1 METLEDAL
9 RAERFGHSDDQELRA
24 TLNELCLRYAAELK
38 ERYSTKKEED
48 NV

>member
-9 RAERFGHSDDQELRA
+9 RAERFGHSDDQELRI

-38 ERYSTKKEED
+38 KRYPIKEEKI
-48 NV
+48 

>member
-1 METLEDAL
+1 MKTLEDAL

-38 ERYSTKKEED
+38 ERYSIKEED